1 MFLNFRIL
9 IAYSEAFRYTK
20 RIEGHLKVFSDDNI
34 IINLYLE
41 GYIWQDLHYRETF
54 TMEKEALR
62 S

>member
-9 IAYSEAFRYTK
+9 IAYSETFHYTK
-20 RIEGHLKVFSDDNI
+20 RVGKRLKESLGSNT

-41 GYIWQDLHYRETF
+41 GCIWQDLHYREMF

>member
-20 RIEGHLKVFSDDNI
+20 QIEGHLKGFSDDNNI
-34 IINLYLE
+34 IKFIFG
-41 GYIWQDLHYRETF
+41 GYIWQDLHYREMF